1 LVWNCGDLH
10 IENFG
15 SYRAFNGLTYFD
27 INDFDEAML
36 APAGWELSRFLCSIG
51 MASDI
56 WKYSLKEAEALM
68 LIVIKAYTKQLALG
82 KAYSIEKETS
92 PTLIQEFFEM
102 ADRRKEK
109 EMIKE
114 RIDLEKKKL
123 KIIKNKTFVLDKDI
137 YQNVKSSVNDFLK
150 EHYGFLKVKD
160 VVFRIAGTGSLGIE
174 RYAVLVEDEREEKWR
189 LLDVKKSLTSS
200 LSPYL
205 KTVQPKWNSESERVT
220 TIQAMMQY
228 APPRFMGT
236 LSINGKD
243 FVLKQLQPSAQKIDH
258 TLCHKKMKNVE
269 TVVTTMAQ
277 AVASAQLRSASRK
290 GSANV
295 DELVKYSLQSIWQTE
310 LIQTALDYT
319 LVMKKYF
326 KEYKELYREGAMG

>member
-1 LVWNCGDLH
+1 
-10 IENFG
+10 
-15 SYRAFNGLTYFD
+15 
-27 INDFDEAML
+27 
-36 APAGWELSRFLCSIG
+36 
-51 MASDI
+51 
-56 WKYSLKEAEALM
+56 
-68 LIVIKAYTKQLALG
+68 
-82 KAYSIEKETS
+82 
-92 PTLIQEFFEM
+92 
-102 ADRRKEK
+102 
-109 EMIKE
+109 
-114 RIDLEKKKL
+114 
-123 KIIKNKTFVLDKDI
+123 
-137 YQNVKSSVNDFLK
+137 
-150 EHYGFLKVKD
+150 
-160 VVFRIAGTGSLGIE
+160 
-174 RYAVLVEDEREEKWR
+174 
-189 LLDVKKSLTSS
+189 
-200 LSPYL
+200 
-205 KTVQPKWNSESERVT
+205 
-220 TIQAMMQY
+220 
-228 APPRFMGT
+228 MGT